1 VEVPSLKPGGSNYA
15 VRRFAKP
22 VSLVAVA
29 LLFLVGMRFFDL
41 AGWAR
46 QALNW
51 MRGLGTLGPLAL
63 IGLYIVSCL
72 TFFPGVLLT
81 LGAGILYGLFWGSVY
96 VMIGATL
103 GAAAAFLVARY
114 AARDWIKARIGN
126 HPKFKAIDRAISR
139 EGWKI
144 VGLIRLSPVLP
155 FILLN
160 FLFGLTG
167 VSFLQ
172 FFVATF
178 FGISPAIIVFVYIG
192 TVLGD
197 LTKLG
202 TPLQNGPWARSL
214 AIGGIAITIVI
225 SFLVTRVARRAL
237 ANRMQVNAK
246 DRE

>member
-1 VEVPSLKPGGSNYA
+1 M
-15 VRRFAKP
+15 RRFGKP
-22 VSLVAVA
+22 VSLLALA

-51 MRGLGTLGPLAL
+51 MRGLGAFGPLAL
-63 IGLYIVSCL
+63 IGLYIVACL

-81 LGAGILYGLFWGSVY
+81 LGAGILYGVFWGSIY

-103 GAAAAFLVARY
+103 GASAAFLVARY
-114 AARDWIKARIGN
+114 AARKWMIARIGN

-144 VGLIRLSPVLP
+144 VGLIRLSPLLP

-167 VSFLQ
+167 VPFKE
-172 FFVATF
+172 FFIATF
-178 FGISPAIIVFVYIG
+178 VGISPAIILFVYIG
-192 TVLGD
+192 SVLGD

-202 TPLQNGPWARSL
+202 TPLQNGPWSHAV
-214 AIGGIAITIVI
+214 AIGGITITIVI
-225 SFLVTRVARRAL
+225 SFFVTRVARHAL
-237 ANRMQVNAK
+237 ASRLPV
-246 DRE
+246 EGEIS